1 MKKIIVFFAL
11 CAMALCASSCIK
23 QAPGLSL
30 SPEYITIKVGESRKL
45 TPSVHGFGIDYSD
58 VRIINPSDGVCRM
71 DDHYFV
77 KGQIPGTSR
86 VGIGVPIDKDDVDK
100 GMKYEAYTEVT
111 VVE

>member
-23 QAPGLSL
+23 QAPGLTL
-30 SPEYITIKVGESRKL
+30 SPEYLTIKVGESKQL
-45 TPSVHGFGIDYSD
+45 HPAINGFGIELDD
-58 VRIINPSDGVCRM
+58 IKVINTPDGVCFMNER
-71 DDHYFV
+71 YQV
-77 KGQIPGTSR
+77 EGLKPGTSR